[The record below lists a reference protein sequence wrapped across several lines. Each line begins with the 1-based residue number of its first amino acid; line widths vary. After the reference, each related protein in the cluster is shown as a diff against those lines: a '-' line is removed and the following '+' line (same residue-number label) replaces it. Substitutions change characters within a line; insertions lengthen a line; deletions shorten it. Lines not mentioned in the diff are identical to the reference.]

1 MTEQNTTNPEE
12 KLRSLGYE
20 LKAVERGNRPL
31 VPTVRTGNLIYLSGV
46 GPSWNGRNWN
56 GQLGKEY
63 STAEGYE
70 AAKGCALN
78 LLSALKTEI
87 GDLSKVRQVVKLLGM
102 VNSVSGF
109 AEQPQVINGCSDLLV
124 EVFGEHGRHA
134 RSAVGMAGLPGNI
147 PVEIEMIVEV
157 EG

>member
-1 MTEQNTTNPEE
+1 MIMTEQNTTNPEE

-20 LKAVERGNRPL
+20 LKTVERGNRPL

-109 AEQPQVINGCSDLLV
+109 AEQPQVINGCSDLL
-124 EVFGEHGRHA
+124 
-134 RSAVGMAGLPGNI
+134 
-147 PVEIEMIVEV
+147 
-157 EG
+157 